1 MSAKILVADD
11 SITIQKVINITLK
24 NYPFEVVES
33 LNESDLM
40 TKIKNH
46 KFDLILLDFTLSA
59 AKTGYELIRQ
69 ISTISAGTPV
79 VVMLGT
85 FDTYNENSIKESGAA
100 DKIVKPFD
108 GQKFIEICKRLTNL
122 EHAVRIEEEFDVEDI
137 EDDVSESPIEKLE
150 EVKTEDRRKK
160 LKSNEDITKE
170 IDLKSLTAVSEQY
183 NSEEQDED
191 EENEGWFV
199 SNEVT
204 NPSTVKS
211 KTLPAL
217 ESVSVNTNPL
227 SKELEDWGMS
237 IPGVIGAEEIKGEE
251 VPARLSVIQSEI
263 PQAVLPKNTDL
274 DFPDLEAFSRG
285 KIGLTESIPAK
296 QSAPRLVPLSDLA
309 NDEDENET
317 NGGRQDLTLEI
328 KMAPNRDLENEIN
341 SELKNDDFWK
351 ADEIVAS
358 NGQIEEQKVE
368 KIKIEEKVPFT
379 SQSTNNIEIN
389 DEMIEKI
396 KASLTPLIEKM
407 VKEFCKQTI
416 ENVAWEVIPDLAE
429 NIIKKEIEQIS
440 KEL

>member
-137 EDDVSESPIEKLE
+137 EDDASEPPIEKVE

-160 LKSNEDITKE
+160 SKGDEDITKE
-170 IDLKSLTAVSEQY
+170 IDLKSLTAVSEQH
-183 NSEEQDED
+183 NLEEQDED

-204 NPSTVKS
+204 NSSNVKG

-237 IPGVIGAEEIKGEE
+237 IPGVIGAEEVKGEE

-368 KIKIEEKVPFT
+368 KIKIEEKVPLT
-379 SQSTNNIEIN
+379 SPSTNNIEIN